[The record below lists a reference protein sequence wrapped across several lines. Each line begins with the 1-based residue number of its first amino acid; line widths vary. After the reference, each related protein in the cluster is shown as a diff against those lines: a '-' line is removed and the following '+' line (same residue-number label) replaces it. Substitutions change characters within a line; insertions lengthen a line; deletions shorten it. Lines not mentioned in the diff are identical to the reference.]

1 MTKKRYELDC
11 YETRFQAK
19 ILECYE
25 EDGKW
30 KVILDQTCFYPE
42 GGGQPADHGI
52 LDTAIVLD
60 VHEKDGCIIHTVD
73 SALEV
78 GKQVQ
83 GEIDWKRRFSNMQN
97 HTGEHI
103 LSGIIHRNLGFD
115 NVGFHMGEEYI
126 RIDVNGVLTEEN
138 ISEVE
143 KEANE
148 CV

>member
-73 SALEV
+73 SALEAV
-78 GKQVQ
+78 SYTHLDVYKRQAKGSGKRGVC
-83 GEIDWKRRFSNMQN
+83 SN
-97 HTGEHI
+97 
-103 LSGIIHRNLGFD
+103 R
-115 NVGFHMGEEYI
+115 
-126 RIDVNGVLTEEN
+126 
-138 ISEVE
+138 
-143 KEANE
+143 
-148 CV
+148 